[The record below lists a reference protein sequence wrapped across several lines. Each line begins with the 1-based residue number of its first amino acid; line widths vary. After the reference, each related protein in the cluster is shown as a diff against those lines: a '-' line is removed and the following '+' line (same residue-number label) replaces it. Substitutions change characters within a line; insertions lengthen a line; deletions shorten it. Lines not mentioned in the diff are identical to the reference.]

1 MIDWDKVTPEEWD
14 TARRVSDAVNLHI
27 AATPDARGFVACRMD
42 DGRSNGDLYDTRRDA
57 VRHHMKAGQE
67 SNYLYIKVVPGGI
80 TPRSAW
86 VMVVAFR
93 KLRDAGIRPDH
104 EDVQLPHQRELLAGI
119 DRRLAVPRLTPAD
132 LVLPDTF
139 RR

>member
-1 MIDWDKVTPEEWD
+1 MIDWEKVTPEEWD

-27 AATPDARGFVACRMD
+27 AADPDARGYVACRMD
-42 DGRSNGDLYDTRRDA
+42 DGRSDNALYDTRGDA

-67 SNYLYIKVVPGGI
+67 SNYFYVKV
-80 TPRSAW
+80 TPDGLTPKAAW
-86 VMVVAFR
+86 VLVVAFR

-104 EDVQLPHQRELLAGI
+104 EDVQLPQRRELLAGL
-119 DRRLAVPRLTPAD
+119 DRRLSVPRLDPAS